1 MIPQNFTPSIYST
14 IKNND
19 DTDLAEQKTKQDLQK
34 AKLLELIKFGEKLAR
49 EEKKEKIHGLIEMGS
64 YLPASEKKAAVK
76 FLIDTI
82 STNTWN
88 IAAKQIR
95 EIGRVEW
102 WVLNYHGFGRRVR
115 NLLRRKFKR
124 ISSIGLDEIWFE
136 LVEEVIK
143 GKNL

>member
-1 MIPQNFTPSIYST
+1 MSSWKGSAYRTSQ
-14 IKNND
+14 
-19 DTDLAEQKTKQDLQK
+19 ELQE
-34 AKLLELIKFGEKLAR
+34 AKLRKLIKFGEILAS
-49 EEKKEKIHGLIEMGS
+49 EEKTEKIHGLIEMGS
-64 YLPASEKKAAVK
+64 FLSAIEKKAAVK

-88 IAAKQIR
+88 IAAKQIK
-95 EIGRVEW
+95 EIGRFEW

-143 GKNL
+143 EKNL

>member
-1 MIPQNFTPSIYST
+1 MNPENFTPSISIT

-19 DTDLAEQKTKQDLQK
+19 DTDLAEQKTKQELQE
-34 AKLLELIKFGEKLAR
+34 AKLRELLEFGEILAR
-49 EEKKEKIHGLIEMGS
+49 AEKTEKIHGFREMGS
-64 YLPASEKKAAVK
+64 YLSASEKKAAVK

-82 STNTWN
+82 SNNTWN

-143 GKNL
+143 EKNL